1 MREQRPDPPRIF
13 VGQGHHIWVSSMEQ
27 LSEPVSRM
35 IRWALG
41 DVDDRARAVNEQRP
55 QIGIAALANA
65 QQRGLAAAGMLLG
78 NQSQPGRQ
86 LPAIF
91 ELSSIAE
98 GGHQGARRERADT
111 RDRGQ
116 LAAGGL
122 FSMPSLDLFIQFLH
136 LSIQGF
142 NSISNGV
149 IQIDFAN

>member
-1 MREQRPDPPRIF
+1 
-13 VGQGHHIWVSSMEQ
+13 
-27 LSEPVSRM
+27 
-35 IRWALG
+35 
-41 DVDDRARAVNEQRP
+41 
-55 QIGIAALANA
+55 
-65 QQRGLAAAGMLLG
+65 MLLG

-142 NSISNGV
+142 KMLAQTLRQRPEYLRQRI
-149 IQIDFAN
+149 FAVFQNHR